1 MTRPERSPGRA
12 GNEQTACPTSRFHVA
27 SISRFENGERTP
39 PLSTLIELAG
49 ASGVNARGRRRRRT
63 PRSEVWTVFVLLTIA
78 AVLVPVLVLAVALV
92 LVFTIVPK
100 KTEK

>member
-1 MTRPERSPGRA
+1 M
-12 GNEQTACPTSRFHVA
+12 
-27 SISRFENGERTP
+27 
-39 PLSTLIELAG
+39 
-49 ASGVNARGRRRRRT
+49 
-63 PRSEVWTVFVLLTIA
+63 FVLLTIA